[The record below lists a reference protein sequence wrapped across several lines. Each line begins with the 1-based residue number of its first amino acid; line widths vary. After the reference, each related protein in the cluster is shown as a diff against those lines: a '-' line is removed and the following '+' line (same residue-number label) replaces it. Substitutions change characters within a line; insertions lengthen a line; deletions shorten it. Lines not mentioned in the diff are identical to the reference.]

1 MVSSSLKIHC
11 YKELRKKNLNELLDL
26 LSTYLELQDD
36 IQNLIEI
43 DPENE
48 KMYLNEH
55 LYYYELN
62 IRKIKNEL
70 EVRSENQAQLQF

>member
-1 MVSSSLKIHC
+1 MNALKIHC
-11 YKELRKKNLNELLDL
+11 YKELRKKSINELLDL
-26 LSTYLELQDD
+26 LSSYLELQYDMED
-36 IQNLIEI
+36 IIKM
-43 DPENE
+43 DPDNE

-70 EVRSENQAQLQF
+70 EIRSEIPVQLQF